1 MSIELLKN
9 PIEYAKS
16 AILCL
21 ELQLETAISSYR
33 KIKLNSKIKQWKK
46 FVELMEK
53 DENVSQPNEKAEEVT
68 T

>member
-21 ELQLETAISSYR
+21 ESQLETAISSYR
-33 KIKLNSKIKQWKK
+33 KIKLNSKIKEWKK

-53 DENVSQPNEKAEEVT
+53 DENDSQPNEKAEEVT
-68 T
+68 A